1 MDELIR
7 KWEEAERRLYPS
19 MVAQPEVVAG
29 SMQLVRAV
37 ADDLGSVHSQE
48 ELAEA
53 WGRATEL
60 AESAARGLGMKTE
73 AAADLELV
81 AGAAF
86 ALRHRELMAEATW
99 SATRRRIDQARP
111 LGDEWVVLS
120 EAGVPEAPF
129 PQPYSRV
136 EMRLADGFAIHTAAE
151 LDPDSE
157 GIVYSVEGLRL
168 DPTTG
173 ELAGP
178 AGPPRREFAD
188 HEEWL
193 REVQALHAASAD
205 DAG

>member
-1 MDELIR
+1 
-7 KWEEAERRLYPS
+7 
-19 MVAQPEVVAG
+19 MVAQPEVVAD
-29 SMQLVRAV
+29 SMRLVRAV
-37 ADDLGSVHSQE
+37 ADNLASVRSVE

-60 AESAARGLGMKTE
+60 AESAARGLGMETE
-73 AAADLELV
+73 SAADLELM

-86 ALRHRELMAEATW
+86 ALRHRELVAEATR
-99 SATRRRIDQARP
+99 SATRRRIEQART
-111 LGDEWVVLS
+111 LGEEWVVLS
-120 EAGVPEAPF
+120 EAGLPEAPF

-136 EMRLADGFAIHTAAE
+136 EMRLADGFAIHTVAE

-168 DPTTG
+168 DPATG
-173 ELAGP
+173 ELTGP

-193 REVQALHAASAD
+193 REVQALHAAAAD